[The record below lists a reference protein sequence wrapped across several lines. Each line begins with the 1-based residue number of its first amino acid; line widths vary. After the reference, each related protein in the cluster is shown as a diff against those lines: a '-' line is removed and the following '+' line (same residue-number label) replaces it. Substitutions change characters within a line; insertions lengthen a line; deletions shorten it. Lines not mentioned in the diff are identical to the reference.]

1 VVTDA
6 SRTAPPLAVGPRLDP
21 VLLTQTARMTPAD
34 ACDVAMATFAVS
46 ASQARNLGSERD
58 QTFLLQDGAGAP
70 VAVMKV
76 SNPAEDPDTLDMEAL
91 GALHASQVDPSLRIA
106 LPRQLPGTAPGAGPE
121 SRRTATQRDGITQW
135 VRMYDVEPGHGRS
148 DAATLDDRALV
159 AFGETAARLGR
170 ALRGFIHPRAI
181 RTLPWDVQYAATCR
195 PMLAAIGDAQARSAV
210 TAILDRF
217 DSVVAPRW
225 PSLRAQVIHGDVTVD
240 NVLMDD
246 AGLVTAIIDF
256 GDMTHSALVADLAV
270 LLDSLGTGRD
280 PADLFRVARLVL
292 DGYQRITPLEAGEL
306 GVLAELWATRS
317 AVTVAIGA
325 WRAAEGLE
333 EPAFA
338 ERYTSTSLVMI
349 DHILSTGWSRT
360 AEALGAPRD
369 PARAAGTRSVL
380 VARRDAAFGPAI
392 EPLSYRE
399 PIEMERADGVWM
411 IDADGRRYLDMYNN
425 VPSIGHS
432 HPRVS
437 TAVARQWRTLNTNLR
452 YLHHSAVELAERLLA
467 HCPSPLDTV
476 LFVNSGSEANDLA
489 WRLATHVTGN
499 SGGLCTEF
507 AYHGITAAMAPFSP
521 ETLPV
526 GENRT
531 PVERWAPTD
540 TYRGQHLGT
549 QEFTA
554 ALDRL
559 HRRGLAPA
567 ITILDGILQSDGV
580 LDLAPDHVQE
590 LVRLTHEAGG
600 LWVADEVQGGHG
612 RTGEAMWSFE
622 RFGIEPDIVTL
633 GKAMGDGQPVGALI
647 TSREIA
653 ESFARDTVFF
663 STFAGNQVSMAA
675 ATAVLDVLDDERV
688 LPRVRA
694 AGNALRTAVRAAT
707 EHDERVGDVRGVGL
721 ANGIEV
727 VRDRVSKTPDP
738 ATARR
743 IKDGLRARGVLV
755 GTTGKH
761 ANVLKVRPPLAFTE
775 DLVPVF
781 VAALI
786 DVLGQ
791 RG

>member
-1 VVTDA
+1 MDA
-6 SRTAPPLAVGPRLDP
+6 
-21 VLLTQTARMTPAD
+21 VLMAHRVRIAPAD
-34 ACDVAMATFAVS
+34 ACDVAMSTYGVS
-46 ASQARNLGSERD
+46 ASGARDLGSERD
-58 QTFLLQDGAGAP
+58 QTFLLQDDAGSP
-70 VAVMKV
+70 VAVMKI

-91 GALHASQVDPSLRIA
+91 GARHAARVDPSLRIA
-106 LPRQLPGTAPGAGPE
+106 LPRQVPGTAADAGPQAF
-121 SRRTATQRDGITQW
+121 RAATERDGLTQW
-135 VRMYDVEPGHGRS
+135 VRMYDVEPGHGRT

-159 AFGETAARLGR
+159 AFGETTARLGR

-181 RTLPWDVQYAATCR
+181 RTLPWDVQHAATCR
-195 PMLAAIGDAQARSAV
+195 PMLAAIGDAQARAAV
-210 TAILDRF
+210 TAVLDRF
-217 DSVVAPRW
+217 DSAVAPRW
-225 PSLRAQVIHGDVTVD
+225 QSLRAQVIHGDVTVD

-306 GVLAELWATRS
+306 ELLAELWATRS

-333 EPAFA
+333 DPGFA
-338 ERYTSTSLVMI
+338 ERYTATSLVMI
-349 DHILSTGWSRT
+349 DHLLSTGWGRA

-369 PARAAGTRSVL
+369 PGRAADARSAL
-380 VARRDAAFGPAI
+380 VVRRATAFGPAI
-392 EPLSYRE
+392 EPLSYHE

-411 IDADGRRYLDMYNN
+411 VDADGRRYLDMYNN

-432 HPRVS
+432 HPRVT

-452 YLHHSAVELAERLLA
+452 YLHHSGVELAERLLA
-467 HCPSPLDTV
+467 QCPPSLDTV

-489 WRLATHVTGN
+489 WRLATHYTGS

-521 ETLPV
+521 ETLPD
-526 GENRT
+526 GANET

-540 TYRGQHLGT
+540 AYRGLHTGT
-549 QEFTA
+549 DEFTA

-559 HRRGLAPA
+559 DRRGLAPA
-567 ITILDGILQSDGV
+567 LTILDGVLQSDGV
-580 LDLAPDHVQE
+580 LDLAPDHVQQ

-612 RTGEAMWSFE
+612 RTGEAMWSYQ
-622 RFGIEPDIVTL
+622 RFGIEPDMVTL

-647 TSREIA
+647 TRREIA
-653 ESFARDTVFF
+653 ERFSRDTVFF

-694 AGNALRTAVRAAT
+694 VGETLRAAVRAAT
-707 EHDERVGDVRGVGL
+707 EHDERVGDVRGMGL
-721 ANGIEV
+721 ANGIEIV
-727 VRDRVSKTPDP
+727 HDRVSKTPDA
-738 ATARR
+738 ATAGRV
-743 IKDGLRARGVLV
+743 KDGLRARGVLV

-781 VAALI
+781 VEALVA
-786 DVLGQ
+786 VLGEP
-791 RG
+791 G